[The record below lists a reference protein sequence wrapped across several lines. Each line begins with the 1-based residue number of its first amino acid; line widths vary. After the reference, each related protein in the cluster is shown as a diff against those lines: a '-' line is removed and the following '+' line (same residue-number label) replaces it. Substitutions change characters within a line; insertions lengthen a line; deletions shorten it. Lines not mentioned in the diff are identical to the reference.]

1 MVRKTIAAG
10 AFKQGC
16 LALIDEVAASKHEL
30 IITKRGT
37 PVARLVPIEDPRE
50 HERRLLASWRGKAKQ
65 RVSDDDLLEPS
76 SALVAWHAS
85 TEDGD
90 DA

>member
-1 MVRKTIAAG
+1 MAKKTIAAG

-30 IITKRGT
+30 VITKRGT
-37 PVARLVPIEDPRE
+37 PVARLCPIEDPRE
-50 HERRLLASWRGKAKQ
+50 HERRLLSSWRGKAKQ
-65 RVSDDDLLEPS
+65 RVSDDVLLEPS
-76 SALVAWHAS
+76 SALVAWHAA
-85 TEDGD
+85 TEGGD